1 MIYVIFLAIAI
12 YVTTYYMLTWDRPAV
27 ALLLILAAAPF
38 QTDVSGGGGF
48 ARFSIAEVNLIL
60 AIPLIL
66 VRSKRVRL
74 GPAALPIGIY
84 LLACLLSALQSP
96 RDTTV
101 TSILQMVLY
110 FYVAVAVFSTLAKS
124 PDDYIPAMWGL
135 LWVGAAL
142 SIAGM
147 ATNFFLPGMNKNGIG
162 ASLSVVF
169 LVATELW
176 FRGYTAR
183 AKIRLSILFAIVTA
197 GLLLSLSRGAWL
209 GSILGIL
216 VLFTLRQQL
225 KIIVR
230 FAVVALPVVWLGWGF
245 VPTEKREYA
254 LGFDKTRYNIAARY
268 DSVEFANKEW
278 QRNPLLGSGV
288 GLRKEYDAT
297 NLVMLTLAETGIL
310 GFISFFSIQFILLAA
325 LYKAQIG
332 LPRSDPL
339 FSLLALGGALTVARI
354 GHGMVDHY
362 WSRGAITVAWASVGM
377 ATYAISALRVRR
389 RVAREESMREL
400 IAWRQAALI
409 EMHDQKLRPL
419 IMPRA
424 QSHTGERRHGDKSF
438 NEASR
443 GLSSPES
450 VS

>member
-1 MIYVIFLAIAI
+1 MIYILFLAIAI
-12 YVTTYYMLTWDRPAV
+12 YVTMYYMLTWDRPAV

-48 ARFSIAEVNLIL
+48 ARFSLAEVNLAL

-74 GPAALPIGIY
+74 GPSAFPIGLY
-84 LLACLLSALQSP
+84 LIVCVLSALQSP

-101 TSILQMVLY
+101 TSILQMILY

-124 PDDYIPAMWGL
+124 PDDYVPAMWGL

-183 AKIRLSILFAIVTA
+183 AKLRLGILFSIVTA

-209 GSILGIL
+209 GAMLGVL

-225 KIIVR
+225 KIVVR
-230 FAVVALPVVWLGWGF
+230 FAIVALPVIWLGWGF
-245 VPTEKREYA
+245 VPAEKREYA
-254 LGFDKTRYNIAARY
+254 LGFDKSRYNIAARY
-268 DSVEFANKEW
+268 DSVEYANMQW
-278 QRNPLLGSGV
+278 QRNSLLGSGV

-297 NLVMLTLAETGIL
+297 NIVMLTLAETGIL
-310 GFISFFSIQFILLAA
+310 GFISFFSIQIVLLAA
-325 LYKAQIG
+325 LYKAQVG

-362 WSRGAITVAWASVGM
+362 WSRGAITVAWSSVGM
-377 ATYAISALRVRR
+377 STYALSALRARR
-389 RVAREESMREL
+389 RVARAEQAREL
-400 IAWRQAALI
+400 IAWRQGALA
-409 EMHDQKLRPL
+409 EMHNQRLRPL
-419 IMPRA
+419 ITPRA
-424 QSHTGERRHGDKSF
+424 ETHSGERRYGDAAF
-438 NEASR
+438 NDASR
-443 GLSSPES
+443 GISSPES
-450 VS
+450 V

>member
-1 MIYVIFLAIAI
+1 MIFIIILAIAI

-48 ARFSIAEVNLIL
+48 ARFSLAEVNLAL

-74 GPAALPIGIY
+74 GPAAWPIGAY
-84 LLACLLSALQSP
+84 LLVCLLSALQAP
-96 RDTTV
+96 RDTTI
-101 TSILQMVLY
+101 TSMLQMILY
-110 FYVAVAVFSTLAKS
+110 FYVAVAVFSTLAKK
-124 PDDYIPAMWGL
+124 PEDYLPAMWGL

-142 SIAGM
+142 ATAGM
-147 ATNFFLPGMNKNGIG
+147 ATSYNLPGMNKNGIG

-183 AKIRLSILFAIVTA
+183 AKLRLGVLFAIVTA
-197 GLLLSLSRGAWL
+197 GLMLSLSRGAWL
-209 GSILGIL
+209 GASLGIL

-225 KIIVR
+225 KIVLR
-230 FAVVALPVVWLGWGF
+230 FVVVAAPVIWFGWGF
-245 VPTEKREYA
+245 VPAEKRQYA
-254 LGFDKTRYNIAARY
+254 LGFDKSRYNIAARY
-268 DSVEFANKEW
+268 DSVDYANKQW

-297 NLVMLTLAETGIL
+297 NLIMLTLAETGVL
-310 GFISFFSIQFILLAA
+310 GFITFFSIQFFLLTA
-325 LYKAQIG
+325 LYRAQRG

-362 WSRGAITVAWASVGM
+362 WSRGAITVAWSSVGM
-377 ATYAISALRVRR
+377 STYALSALRARR
-389 RVAREESMREL
+389 RIAREAEARQL
-400 IAWRQAALI
+400 IAWRQQALA
-409 EMHDQKLRPL
+409 EMHNERLRPL
-419 IMPRA
+419 TTPHPEPAMRNGSAPSLGSI
-424 QSHTGERRHGDKSF
+424 
-438 NEASR
+438 
-443 GLSSPES
+443 SPEAAS
-450 VS
+450 

>member
-48 ARFSIAEVNLIL
+48 ARFSLAEVNLAL

-84 LLACLLSALQSP
+84 LLVCVLSALQSP

-101 TSILQMVLY
+101 TSILQMLLY
-110 FYVAVAVFSTLAKS
+110 FYIAVAVFSTLAKS
-124 PDDYIPAMWGL
+124 PDDYVPAMWGL
-135 LWVGAAL
+135 LWVGAVL
-142 SIAGM
+142 SVAGM
-147 ATNFFLPGMNKNGIG
+147 ALNFNLPGMNKNGIG

-209 GSILGIL
+209 GAGLGIV

-225 KIIVR
+225 KTILR
-230 FAVVALPVVWLGWGF
+230 FAVVAAPVIWLGWGF
-245 VPTEKREYA
+245 VPAEKREYA
-254 LGFDKTRYNIAARY
+254 LGFDKSRYNIAARY
-268 DSVEFANKEW
+268 KSVDYANMEW

-297 NLVMLTLAETGIL
+297 NIVMLTLAETGIV
-310 GFISFFSIQFILLAA
+310 GFCAFFSIQFVLLAA

-362 WSRGAITVAWASVGM
+362 WSRGAITVAWSSVGM
-377 ATYAISALRVRR
+377 ATYALSALRVRR
-389 RVAREESMREL
+389 RVARAEQAREL
-400 IAWRQAALI
+400 IAWRQAALV
-409 EMHDQKLRPL
+409 EMHNERLRPL
-419 IMPRA
+419 TSPRA
-424 QSHTGERRHGDKSF
+424 ATHTGERRYGDAAF
-438 NEASR
+438 NDASR
-443 GLSSPES
+443 GLSAPES
-450 VS
+450 A